1 MNTLR
6 KSLIRSAVLGG
17 LVLLAAAVAGVAQ
30 PHFAHGAATATTSTR
45 TITVNG
51 SGSVLA
57 VPDRSSF
64 DFGVTT
70 QAATAKDAL
79 AQNSAAAAAV
89 IAALKAAGVASADL
103 QTSGVSLSP
112 QTNSDGTKI
121 VGYQAFDT
129 VTAAIALA
137 KAGALVDAAVA
148 AGADSVS
155 GPNLTV
161 ADQSTDYQQA
171 LAKAVA
177 DARTKAATLAG
188 ASGLTLGAV
197 QSVTEGTTSTP
208 LPFGAKADAGAA
220 STPIEAGSQEI
231 DATVTVVFAVS

>member
-6 KSLIRSAVLGG
+6 KSLLLAG

-30 PHFAHGAATATTSTR
+30 PHFAHSAATAATDR
-45 TITVNG
+45 TITVDG
-51 SGSVLA
+51 SGSVVA
-57 VPDRSSF
+57 VPDRASF

-79 AQNSAAAAAV
+79 ARNSAAAAAV

-103 QTSGVSLSP
+103 QTAGVSLSP
-112 QTNSDGTKI
+112 QTNANGTAI
-121 VGYQAFDT
+121 VGYQAFDS
-129 VTAAIALA
+129 VSAAIALA
-137 KAGALVDAAVA
+137 KAGPLVDAAVA

-161 ADQSTDYQQA
+161 ADQSAEYRQA

-177 DARTKAATLAG
+177 DAKSKAQTLAD

-197 QSVTEGTTSTP
+197 QSVSEGSTSPP
-208 LPFGAKADAGAA
+208 LPFGVKAAAGDA
-220 STPIEAGSQEI
+220 STPIEAGSQQI
-231 DATVTVVFAVS
+231 DATVTVVFAAS